1 MKKNSGWFTLV
12 GFLLAGTGLFA
23 LILMLVGMQLSFLTW
38 IDAPS
43 QLFGFVIRLAMIMV
57 GIVLIYMA
65 QTREEVGS
73 EQ

>member
-1 MKKNSGWFTLV
+1 MKKNRGWFTLV

-38 IDAPS
+38 IDASS
-43 QLFGFVIRLAMIMV
+43 QLLGFVIRLVMIMV

-65 QTREEVGS
+65 QTREEVSS